1 MRLEY
6 TDTQP
11 KEFIPTGDFAKEI
24 EPLHFLYPDS
34 EGRVEPTFIE
44 GFKANLKY
52 QWLPITN
59 STMEYFNFAA
69 TPYDESFDWL
79 KEIQDNEDYFYADEL
94 SRAKNK
100 QHYQYIKNDLMAM
113 QANREVF
120 QRSGLGATLVAG
132 VVDPLNIAFFH
143 PVFNTGI
150 KAAWAAKS
158 AFGVAKE
165 SGKIGFLFGMGS
177 EALRA
182 PFDPFNTYAE
192 SVVNVAGNTVF
203 AGLLGGG
210 ARGVTNKFNKIVANH
225 KAKNNPDPTINNN
238 NFLAKETIIEG
249 LSKGGRFPDYVFHRT
264 NRNKDLNKQG
274 LKQGIAQ
281 SDVPPQDASMGDII
295 YVFRKQDFPIE
306 NFSGDVS
313 KIKDYV
319 PAKPV
324 TAFHISE
331 LDPKGVT
338 RNPNDIGK
346 IKTKQP
352 NIKDVKNLDDFIVNG
367 KNTLKN
373 IGQTERLLNRINAE
387 QETRLKLLNNKDEM
401 QKKAS
406 ETGETLANITK
417 LVTNNYNQ
425 NKITQDKLNKI
436 IKSST
441 FKEFKAATEQR
452 ASQIKFKNINP
463 NEMDAPVETK
473 FVTDE
478 EIIKLLEAD
487 FRINQKFDVPLD
499 KDPVMKGSS
508 LKELTIDKL
517 SFLNKLIPSRRLQFG
532 KYDGQEAPSIV
543 KDYNMQIAF
552 NGAVSMQGRP
562 VQSIDVMQQVYNAK
576 GLEVE
581 QYIDNLY
588 MQELYKVQGTGQ
600 IAGIDYLTPFQKAQ
614 QKLGKQIETKYFN
627 DATRD
632 YLKKIPSKQEF
643 REEIVE
649 LQILN
654 GNPAWNKSY
663 FADIPEYKRKGMER
677 IAQFYRYFDELAQ
690 DVGVF
695 HTPASV
701 KAALVKL
708 DDRITLLG
716 EKIKKE
722 KDPAA
727 KEIYKLSLKN
737 LLKQKNFYDGY
748 QQTRDNY
755 KWAIYYDKQMLLNDP
770 AKQKQL
776 ENIFADHYLDQGF
789 ITRWT
794 GNSNERLPITSLE
807 DAQRAGAEDV
817 SHILSMGDD
826 PMGYSTPLGV
836 GKGKHIMMRTTN
848 IPEWK
853 VKDFI
858 VKDLGVLS
866 QYAKNMGFR
875 IEYARKFGDD
885 SIDYIMDMMEAEMQT
900 SKKYTQRA
908 IANIKSDFLSD
919 YERVAGQMTREPN
932 RWDTKFARIGKK
944 FSGVTYLTGAGIT
957 AVTETVAMPV
967 LEHGLGN
974 VIKGVFRSLDGN
986 FDKMRLNAKQVQHVG
1001 EGLEMYRPIAQDK
1014 YLGEMTRPL
1023 QMGKIEK
1030 GAEAMENLFYKFN
1043 FLSFV
1048 TSLGKGIDSSI
1059 RIPKFYNQIKNYDNL
1074 DQFDID
1080 ELNRYGITRDLAKRL
1095 YENGAW
1101 QFTDSDM
1108 PLLNIQ
1114 GWSTKT
1120 KADRE
1125 LKSQME
1131 TYLNNGARNTIMHAT
1146 AFDRPT
1152 MADGFVFKKWKP
1164 YMAKMGIQPDPRASV
1179 GKQADGSYR
1188 YPIARIESG
1197 VMSYPFQFYNFSFA
1211 ANQRIL
1217 RPMFD
1222 PNKKHRLSGAIA
1234 LMGMSYLVLSTRKPD
1249 WWFEDKDYS
1258 ELFMQVVDRSGILGL
1273 YSEIA
1278 YRGIEASAA
1287 FGLHNPDN
1295 SWLKGRYNATGWDAA
1310 FGMLGATPNMYREWI
1325 NGAYDLVNDRTEEGL
1340 KTISYNA
1347 PLLGLLGLDD
1357 DLRSIAGGRNR

>member
-1 MRLEY
+1 MQLQY
-6 TDTQP
+6 TGVP
-11 KEFIPTGDFAKEI
+11 AKPFNPTGDLAKEV

-34 EGRVEPTFIE
+34 EGRIEPTFFE

-59 STMEYFNFAA
+59 ATAEYINFLDDA
-69 TPYDESFDWL
+69 YDETFDWL
-79 KEIQDNEDYFYADEL
+79 GEIQKNEDYFYADEL

-100 QHYQYIKNDLMAM
+100 EHYDYIKNDLLAM
-113 QANREVF
+113 QQNREVF

-150 KAAWAAKS
+150 RAAWAAKS

-192 SVVNVAGNTVF
+192 SVTNVAGNTVF

-210 ARGVTNKFNKIVANH
+210 ARGITNKFTKIVKDH
-225 KAKNNPDPTINNN
+225 KAKKNPDNKINVNN
-238 NFLAKETIIEG
+238 YAVKNTIIEG
-249 LSKGGRFPDYVFHRT
+249 LNKNGRFPDYVFHRST
-264 NRNKDLNKQG
+264 RNKNINKEG
-274 LKQGIAQ
+274 LKEGLVQ
-281 SDVPPQDASMGDII
+281 SGNPFRDVGLGDIV
-295 YVFRKQDFPIE
+295 YVFRKQDFPLDK
-306 NFSGDVS
+306 FSGEVS
-313 KIKDYV
+313 KMKDYV

-324 TAFHISE
+324 TAIHISE
-331 LDPKGVT
+331 FDPKLFP
-338 RNPNDIGK
+338 RNVD
-346 IKTKQP
+346 
-352 NIKDVKNLDDFIVNG
+352 DVSNP
-367 KNTLKN
+367 
-373 IGQTERLLNRINAE
+373 
-387 QETRLKLLNNKDEM
+387 
-401 QKKAS
+401 
-406 ETGETLANITK
+406 
-417 LVTNNYNQ
+417 
-425 NKITQDKLNKI
+425 
-436 IKSST
+436 
-441 FKEFKAATEQR
+441 
-452 ASQIKFKNINP
+452 QIKFKSINSG
-463 NEMDAPVETK
+463 ETDAPIEAK
-473 FVTDE
+473 FVSDE
-478 EIIKLLEAD
+478 ETVKLLEAD
-487 FRINQKFDVPLD
+487 FRMNQKFDVPLD
-499 KDPVMKGSS
+499 EDPVMKGST

-517 SFLNKLIPSRRLQFG
+517 SFLNKFIPSRRLHFG
-532 KYDGQEAPSIV
+532 KYDGQEAPPIV
-543 KDYNMQIAF
+543 KDFNMQIAF
-552 NGAVSMQGRP
+552 NGSVSMQGRP
-562 VQSIDVMQQVYNAK
+562 VQSIDVMQQIYNAK

-581 QYIDNLY
+581 QYIDSLY
-588 MQELYKVQGTGQ
+588 MEQFYKVQGTGKV
-600 IAGIDYLTPFQKAQ
+600 AGIDYVTPYQFAQ
-614 QKLGKQIETKYFN
+614 DKLGKQLETKYFN

-632 YLKKIPSKQEF
+632 YLKVMPSKDEF
-643 REEIVE
+643 RAEIVE

-654 GNPAWNKSY
+654 GNPAWNSSY
-663 FADIPEYKRKGMER
+663 FANIPEYKRKGMER
-677 IAQFYRYFDELAQ
+677 IAQFYRFFDEIAQ

-701 KAALVKL
+701 KSGIRKL
-708 DDRITLLG
+708 DDRILELT
-716 EKIKKE
+716 EKISRE

-727 KEIYKLSLKN
+727 KEIYRLSLGE
-737 LLKQKNFYDGY
+737 LRKQRNFYDGY
-748 QQTRDNY
+748 QQTRQNY
-755 KWAIYYDKQMLLNDP
+755 KWAIYYDKQMLLDDP
-770 AKQKQL
+770 TKQKQL
-776 ENIFADHYLDQGF
+776 ENIFADHYLEQGF

-794 GNSNERLPITSLE
+794 GNKNERLPITSLE
-807 DAQRAGAEDV
+807 EAQKAGAEDV

-826 PMGYSTPLGV
+826 PMGYHTPLGV

-858 VKDLGVLS
+858 VKDLSILS

-885 SIDYIMDMMEAEMQT
+885 SIDYIVNMMEAEMLS
-900 SKKYTQRA
+900 SKKYTDRA
-908 IANIKSDFLSD
+908 IANIKSDFLAD
-919 YERVAGQMTREPN
+919 YERVAGQMTRDPQRYDN
-932 RWDTKFARIGKK
+932 RFARVSKK
-944 FSGVTYLTGAGIT
+944 LSGVTYLTGAGIT
-957 AVTETVAMPV
+957 AITETVAMPI

-974 VIKGVFRSLDGN
+974 VFKTVVRSIDGN
-986 FDKMRLNAKQVQHVG
+986 FDKIRANANQVLHTG
-1001 EGLEMYRPIAQDK
+1001 ESLEMSRNIAVDRQ
-1014 YLGEMTRPL
+1014 LGEMSRPL

-1030 GAEAMENLFYKFN
+1030 AADAMENLFYKFN
-1043 FLSFV
+1043 ILSPV
-1048 TSLGKGIDSSI
+1048 TTLGKRVDSAV
-1059 RIPKFYNQIKNYDNL
+1059 RIPKFYEQIKNYDSL
-1074 DQFDID
+1074 DKFDID
-1080 ELNRYGITRDLAKRL
+1080 ELDRYGITRDLAKRL

-1101 QFTDSDM
+1101 QFTDSKT

-1114 GWSTKT
+1114 GWATKT
-1120 KADRE
+1120 KADRD
-1125 LKSQME
+1125 LKAVME

-1179 GKQADGSYR
+1179 GKMADGSYR

-1197 VMSYPFQFYNFSFA
+1197 VMGFPFQFYNFSFA

-1222 PNKKHRLSGAIA
+1222 PNKKHRLAGAVA
-1234 LMGMSYLVLSTRKPD
+1234 LLGMSYIILATRKPD
-1249 WWFEDKDYS
+1249 WWFKDKDYD

-1295 SWLKGRYNATGWDAA
+1295 TWLKGRYNATGWDSA
-1310 FGMLGATPNMYREWI
+1310 FGMLGATPNMYREWVS
-1325 NGAYDLVNDRTEEGL
+1325 GAYDIINDRTEEGI

-1357 DLRSIAGGRNR
+1357 DLRAISGGIKR

>member
-338 RNPNDIGK
+338 RNPNDIGPNK
-346 IKTKQP
+346 KT
-352 NIKDVKNLDDFIVNG
+352 
-367 KNTLKN
+367 
-373 IGQTERLLNRINAE
+373 E
-387 QETRLKLLNNKDEM
+387 
-401 QKKAS
+401 
-406 ETGETLANITK
+406 
-417 LVTNNYNQ
+417 VTN
-425 NKITQDKLNKI
+425 
-436 IKSST
+436 
-441 FKEFKAATEQR
+441 
-452 ASQIKFKNINP
+452 INS
-463 NEMDAPVETK
+463 NENAPPLDLKTVDDT
-473 FVTDE
+473 

-499 KDPVMKGSS
+499 KDPVMEGSS

-517 SFLNKLIPSRRLQFG
+517 SFMNKLIPSRRLQFG

-543 KDYNMQIAF
+543 KDYNMQIGF

>member
-59 STMEYFNFAA
+59 STMEYFNFAD

-338 RNPNDIGK
+338 RNPNDIGPNK
-346 IKTKQP
+346 KTEVT
-352 NIKDVKNLDDFIVNG
+352 NINSNENAPPLDVKTVDD
-367 KNTLKN
+367 
-373 IGQTERLLNRINAE
+373 
-387 QETRLKLLNNKDEM
+387 
-401 QKKAS
+401 
-406 ETGETLANITK
+406 
-417 LVTNNYNQ
+417 
-425 NKITQDKLNKI
+425 TQ
-436 IKSST
+436 
-441 FKEFKAATEQR
+441 
-452 ASQIKFKNINP
+452 
-463 NEMDAPVETK
+463 
-473 FVTDE
+473 
-478 EIIKLLEAD
+478 IIKLLEAD

-517 SFLNKLIPSRRLQFG
+517 SFMNKLIPSRRLQFG

-543 KDYNMQIAF
+543 KDYNMQIGF

>member
-210 ARGVTNKFNKIVANH
+210 ARGVTNKFNKIVANY

-238 NFLAKETIIEG
+238 NFLVKETIIEG

-338 RNPNDIGK
+338 RNPNDIGPNK
-346 IKTKQP
+346 KT
-352 NIKDVKNLDDFIVNG
+352 
-367 KNTLKN
+367 
-373 IGQTERLLNRINAE
+373 E
-387 QETRLKLLNNKDEM
+387 
-401 QKKAS
+401 
-406 ETGETLANITK
+406 
-417 LVTNNYNQ
+417 VTN
-425 NKITQDKLNKI
+425 
-436 IKSST
+436 
-441 FKEFKAATEQR
+441 
-452 ASQIKFKNINP
+452 INS
-463 NEMDAPVETK
+463 NENAPPLDLKTVDDT
-473 FVTDE
+473 

-517 SFLNKLIPSRRLQFG
+517 SFMNKLIPSRRLQFG

-543 KDYNMQIAF
+543 KDYNMQIGF

-1080 ELNRYGITRDLAKRL
+1080 ELNRYGITKDLAKRL

>member
-59 STMEYFNFAA
+59 STMEYFNFAD

-338 RNPNDIGK
+338 RNPNDIGPNK
-346 IKTKQP
+346 KTEVT
-352 NIKDVKNLDDFIVNG
+352 NINSNENAPPLDVKTVDD
-367 KNTLKN
+367 T
-373 IGQTERLLNRINAE
+373 
-387 QETRLKLLNNKDEM
+387 
-401 QKKAS
+401 
-406 ETGETLANITK
+406 
-417 LVTNNYNQ
+417 
-425 NKITQDKLNKI
+425 
-436 IKSST
+436 
-441 FKEFKAATEQR
+441 
-452 ASQIKFKNINP
+452 
-463 NEMDAPVETK
+463 
-473 FVTDE
+473 

-517 SFLNKLIPSRRLQFG
+517 SFMNKLIPSRRLQFG

-543 KDYNMQIAF
+543 KDYNMQIGF

-708 DDRITLLG
+708 DDRITMLG

-885 SIDYIMDMMEAEMQT
+885 SVDYIMDMMEAEMQT

-1120 KADRE
+1120 KTDRE

-1222 PNKKHRLSGAIA
+1222 LNKKHRLSGAIA

>member
-338 RNPNDIGK
+338 RNPNDIGPNK
-346 IKTKQP
+346 KTEVT
-352 NIKDVKNLDDFIVNG
+352 NINSNENAPPLDVKTVDD
-367 KNTLKN
+367 T
-373 IGQTERLLNRINAE
+373 
-387 QETRLKLLNNKDEM
+387 
-401 QKKAS
+401 
-406 ETGETLANITK
+406 
-417 LVTNNYNQ
+417 
-425 NKITQDKLNKI
+425 
-436 IKSST
+436 
-441 FKEFKAATEQR
+441 
-452 ASQIKFKNINP
+452 
-463 NEMDAPVETK
+463 
-473 FVTDE
+473 

-517 SFLNKLIPSRRLQFG
+517 SFMNKLIPSRRLQFG

>member
-338 RNPNDIGK
+338 RNPNDIGPNK
-346 IKTKQP
+346 KTEVT
-352 NIKDVKNLDDFIVNG
+352 NINSNENAPPLDVKTVDD
-367 KNTLKN
+367 
-373 IGQTERLLNRINAE
+373 
-387 QETRLKLLNNKDEM
+387 
-401 QKKAS
+401 
-406 ETGETLANITK
+406 
-417 LVTNNYNQ
+417 
-425 NKITQDKLNKI
+425 TQ
-436 IKSST
+436 
-441 FKEFKAATEQR
+441 
-452 ASQIKFKNINP
+452 
-463 NEMDAPVETK
+463 
-473 FVTDE
+473 
-478 EIIKLLEAD
+478 IIKLLEAD

-499 KDPVMKGSS
+499 KDPVMEGSS

-517 SFLNKLIPSRRLQFG
+517 SFMNKLIPSRRLQFG

-543 KDYNMQIAF
+543 KDYNMQIGF

>member
-59 STMEYFNFAA
+59 STMEYFNFAD

-338 RNPNDIGK
+338 RNPNDIGPNK
-346 IKTKQP
+346 KTEVT
-352 NIKDVKNLDDFIVNG
+352 NINSNENAPPLDVKTVDD
-367 KNTLKN
+367 T
-373 IGQTERLLNRINAE
+373 
-387 QETRLKLLNNKDEM
+387 
-401 QKKAS
+401 
-406 ETGETLANITK
+406 
-417 LVTNNYNQ
+417 
-425 NKITQDKLNKI
+425 
-436 IKSST
+436 
-441 FKEFKAATEQR
+441 
-452 ASQIKFKNINP
+452 
-463 NEMDAPVETK
+463 
-473 FVTDE
+473 

-517 SFLNKLIPSRRLQFG
+517 SFMNKLIPSRRLQFG

-543 KDYNMQIAF
+543 KDYNMQIGF

>member
-6 TDTQP
+6 TGTKPQG
-11 KEFIPTGDFAKEI
+11 FNPTGDLATQV
-24 EPLHFLYPDS
+24 EPLHSIYPDS
-34 EGRVEPTFIE
+34 EGRVDPTFFE
-44 GFKANLKY
+44 GVKANFKY

-59 STMEYFNFAA
+59 TTAEYFNFID

-79 KEIQDNEDYFYADEL
+79 GEIQKNEDYFYADEL
-94 SRAKNK
+94 SRAKNME
-100 QHYQYIKNDLMAM
+100 HYQYIKNDLMAM
-113 QANREVF
+113 QQNREVF
-120 QRSGLGATLVAG
+120 QRSGIGATLVAG

-150 KAAWAAKS
+150 RAAWAAKS

-192 SVVNVAGNTVF
+192 SVTNVAGNTVF

-210 ARGVTNKFNKIVANH
+210 ARGITSKFGNIVANH
-225 KAKNNPDPTINNN
+225 KAKKNPDANVGNNN
-238 NFLAKETIIEG
+238 YNLKQTFIDG
-249 LSKGGRFPDYVFHRT
+249 LSKGEEFPDYVFHRT
-264 NRNKDLNKQG
+264 NRNANINKEGLVGGGVQG
-274 LKQGIAQ
+274 FRPI
-281 SDVPPQDASMGDII
+281 SDKGYGDVV
-295 YVFRKQDFPIE
+295 YVFKREDFP
-306 NFSGDVS
+306 FDKGFDGGDVGLLTEGYS
-313 KIKDYV
+313 

-324 TAFHISE
+324 TAFHIDEIS
-331 LDPKGVT
+331 DPKGVYKRGGSRT
-338 RNPNDIGK
+338 DELGDQSDEEGYRK
-346 IKTKQP
+346 F
-352 NIKDVKNLDDFIVNG
+352 L
-367 KNTLKN
+367 
-373 IGQTERLLNRINAE
+373 GQSEEQFYGAE
-387 QETRLKLLNNKDEM
+387 ALEA
-401 QKKAS
+401 QKKIFE
-406 ETGETLANITK
+406 ETVQQL
-417 LVTNNYNQ
+417 
-425 NKITQDKLNKI
+425 D
-436 IKSST
+436 SD
-441 FKEFKAATEQR
+441 FK
-452 ASQIKFKNINP
+452 
-463 NEMDAPVETK
+463 
-473 FVTDE
+473 
-478 EIIKLLEAD
+478 
-487 FRINQKFDVPLD
+487 INQKFNVPLD
-499 KDPVMKGSS
+499 KDPVMKGST

-517 SFLNKLIPSRRLQFG
+517 SFMNKLIPSRRLHFG
-532 KYDGQEAPSIV
+532 KYDGQEAPDIV
-543 KDYNMQIAF
+543 KDFNMQVAF

-576 GLEVE
+576 GFEVE

-588 MQELYKVQGTGQ
+588 MQQFYKRQGTGK
-600 IAGIDYLTPFQKAQ
+600 IAGVDYISPYQFAQ
-614 QKLGKQIETKYFN
+614 DKLGKQLETKYFN
-627 DATRD
+627 DATQD
-632 YLKKIPSKQEF
+632 NLKAMPSKEEF
-643 REEIVE
+643 RAEIVE

-663 FADIPEYKRKGMER
+663 FANLPEYKRQGMER
-677 IAQFYRYFDELAQ
+677 ISQFYRYFDELAQ

-695 HTPASV
+695 HTPDSVAS
-701 KAALVKL
+701 AQVKL
-708 DDRITLLG
+708 SGRIDDLDT
-716 EKIKKE
+716 KIKSE
-722 KDPAA
+722 RDPAA
-727 KEIYKLSLKN
+727 KEIFKLSMKR
-737 LLKQKNFYDGY
+737 LLEQRSFYEGY
-748 QQTRDNY
+748 QQTRNNY
-755 KWAIYYDKQMLLNDP
+755 KWAIYYDKMMLMNDP
-770 AKQKQL
+770 EQQKKL
-776 ENIFADHYLDQGF
+776 ANVFADHYLGQGF

-794 GNSNERLPITSLE
+794 GTKNERLPITSLE
-807 DAQRAGAEDV
+807 QAQKAADEDV

-885 SIDYIMDMMEAEMQT
+885 TIDYVTDMLEAEMQ
-900 SKKYTQRA
+900 SARKSNGELKYTQRA
-908 IANIKSDFLSD
+908 IANIKSDFLAD
-919 YERVAGQMTREPN
+919 YERVAGQMIREPN
-932 RWDTKFARIGKK
+932 RWDTKFARISKK
-944 FSGVTYLTGAGIT
+944 FSGVTYLTGAGLT
-957 AVTETVAMPV
+957 AVTETVAMPI
-967 LEHGLGN
+967 LEHGFGN

-986 FDKMRLNAKQVQHVG
+986 FDNMKANAKQINHVG
-1001 EGLEMYRPIAQDK
+1001 EGLEMNRNVAVDR

-1030 GAEAMENLFYKFN
+1030 GADAMENLFYKAN
-1043 FLSFV
+1043 FLSPV
-1048 TSLGKGIDSSI
+1048 TTIGKMVDSSV
-1059 RIPKFYNQIKNYDNL
+1059 RIPKFYDQIKNYDSL
-1074 DQFDID
+1074 DRFDID
-1080 ELNRYGITRDLAKRL
+1080 ELDRYGITKDLAKRL

-1114 GWSTKT
+1114 GWATKT

-1179 GKQADGSYR
+1179 GKLADGTYR

-1197 VMSYPFQFYNFSFA
+1197 VMTFPFQFYNFSFA

-1222 PNKKHRLSGAIA
+1222 PNKKHRLAGAIA

-1249 WWFEDKDYS
+1249 WWFKDKDYS
-1258 ELFMQVVDRSGILGL
+1258 ELFMQVADRSGILGL

-1287 FGLHNPDN
+1287 FGMHNPDN
-1295 SWLKGRYNATGWDAA
+1295 TWLKGRYNATGWDSA
-1310 FGMLGATPNMYREWI
+1310 FGMLGATPNMYREWVV
-1325 NGAYDLVNDRTEEGL
+1325 GANDLLNDRTEEGL
-1340 KTISYNA
+1340 KTLSYNA
-1347 PLLGLLGLDD
+1347 PILGLLGLDD

>member
-1 MRLEY
+1 MQLQY
-6 TDTQP
+6 TGVPAKSFT
-11 KEFIPTGDFAKEI
+11 PTGDLAKEV
-24 EPLHFLYPDS
+24 EPLHFIYPDS
-34 EGRVEPTFIE
+34 EGRIEPTFFE

-59 STMEYFNFAA
+59 ATSEYLAFMDSE
-69 TPYDESFDWL
+69 YDETFDWL
-79 KEIQDNEDYFYADEL
+79 GEIQKNEDYFYADEL

-100 QHYQYIKNDLMAM
+100 EHYDYIKNDLLAM
-113 QANREVF
+113 QQNREVF
-120 QRSGLGATLVAG
+120 QRSGIGATLVAG

-150 KAAWAAKS
+150 RAAWAAKS
-158 AFGVAKE
+158 ALGVTKE
-165 SGKIGFLFGMGS
+165 SAKIGFLFGMGS

-192 SVVNVAGNTVF
+192 SITNVAGNTIF

-210 ARGVTNKFNKIVANH
+210 TRGITNKFSNIVAKH
-225 KAKNNPDPTINNN
+225 KAKKNPDNKVNVNNY
-238 NFLAKETIIEG
+238 AVKDTIIEG
-249 LSKGGRFPDYVFHRT
+249 LNKGGRFPDYVFHRSA
-264 NRNKDLNKQG
+264 RNKDINKNG
-274 LKQGIAQ
+274 LAQGIAQ
-281 SDVPPQDASMGDII
+281 TSNPMIDAGQGDVI
-295 YVFRKQDFPIE
+295 YVFRKQDFPLDK
-306 NFSGDVS
+306 FSGEVS

-331 LDPKGVT
+331 LDPQGLSRVQQQGPVQVKST
-338 RNPNDIGK
+338 NP
-346 IKTKQP
+346 
-352 NIKDVKNLDDFIVNG
+352 
-367 KNTLKN
+367 
-373 IGQTERLLNRINAE
+373 
-387 QETRLKLLNNKDEM
+387 QET
-401 QKKAS
+401 
-406 ETGETLANITK
+406 
-417 LVTNNYNQ
+417 
-425 NKITQDKLNKI
+425 
-436 IKSST
+436 
-441 FKEFKAATEQR
+441 
-452 ASQIKFKNINP
+452 
-463 NEMDAPVETK
+463 DAPINTA
-473 FVTDE
+473 FVRDE
-478 EIIKLLEAD
+478 ETIKLLEAD
-487 FRINQKFDVPLD
+487 FRLNQKFDVPLD
-499 KDPVMKGSS
+499 KDPVMKGST
-508 LKELTIDKL
+508 LKELAIDKIN
-517 SFLNKLIPSRRLQFG
+517 FFNKIIPSRRIHFG
-532 KYDGQEAPSIV
+532 KYDGQEAPATV
-543 KDYNMQIAF
+543 KDFNMQIAF
-552 NGAVSMQGRP
+552 NGSVSMEGRP
-562 VQSIDVMQQVYNAK
+562 VQSIDVMQQIYNAK

-588 MQELYKVQGTGQ
+588 MQQFYKTQGTGK
-600 IAGIDYLTPFQKAQ
+600 IAGIDYVTPYQFAQ
-614 QKLGKQIETKYFN
+614 DKLGKQLETKYFN

-632 YLKKIPSKQEF
+632 YLKAMPSKEEF
-643 REEIVE
+643 RAEIVE

-654 GNPAWNKSY
+654 GNPAWNSSY
-663 FADIPEYKRKGMER
+663 FANIPEYKRKGMER
-677 IAQFYRYFDELAQ
+677 IAQFYRFFDEIAQ

-701 KAALVKL
+701 KSGIRKL
-708 DDRITLLG
+708 DDRILELT
-716 EKIKKE
+716 EKISKE

-727 KEIYKLSLKN
+727 KEIYRLSMKELK
-737 LLKQKNFYDGY
+737 KQRNFYDGY
-748 QQTRDNY
+748 QQTRQNY
-755 KWAIYYDKQMLLNDP
+755 KWSIYYDKQMLLDDP
-770 AKQKQL
+770 TKQKQL
-776 ENIFADHYLDQGF
+776 ENIFADHYMEQGF

-794 GNSNERLPITSLE
+794 GNKNERLPITSLE
-807 DAQRAGAEDV
+807 EAQKAGAEDV

-826 PMGYSTPLGV
+826 PMGYHTPLGV

-858 VKDLGVLS
+858 VKDLSILS

-885 SIDYIMDMMEAEMQT
+885 SIDYIVNMLEAEMLS
-900 SKKYTQRA
+900 SKKYTDRA
-908 IANIKSDFLSD
+908 IANIKSDFLAD
-919 YERVAGQMTREPN
+919 YERVAGQMTRDPHRFDN
-932 RWDTKFARIGKK
+932 KFARISKK

-957 AVTETVAMPV
+957 AIQETVAMPI

-974 VIKGVFRSLDGN
+974 VFKTVVRSLDGN
-986 FDKMRLNAKQVQHVG
+986 FDKIKANAKQVLHTG
-1001 EGLEMYRPIAQDK
+1001 ESIEMMKNVAVDRQ
-1014 YLGEMTRPL
+1014 LGEMSRPL

-1030 GAEAMENLFYKFN
+1030 GADAMENLFYKFN
-1043 FLSFV
+1043 FLSGA
-1048 TSLGKGIDSSI
+1048 TTIGKRIDSAV
-1059 RIPKFYNQIKNYDNL
+1059 RIPKFYDQIKNYDSL
-1074 DQFDID
+1074 DRFDID
-1080 ELNRYGITRDLAKRL
+1080 ELDRYGITRDLAKRL

-1101 QFTDSDM
+1101 QFTDSDT

-1114 GWSTKT
+1114 GWATKT
-1120 KADRE
+1120 KADRD
-1125 LKSQME
+1125 LKAVME

-1197 VMSYPFQFYNFSFA
+1197 VMGFPFQFYNFSFA

-1222 PNKKHRLSGAIA
+1222 PNKKHRLAGAIA
-1234 LMGMSYLVLSTRKPD
+1234 LMGMSYIILATRKPD
-1249 WWFEDKDYS
+1249 WWFKDKDYD

-1273 YSEIA
+1273 YSELA

-1295 SWLKGRYNATGWDAA
+1295 TWLKGRYNATGWDAA
-1310 FGMLGATPNMYREWI
+1310 FGMLGATPNMYREWVS
-1325 NGAYDLVNDRTEEGL
+1325 GAYDIVNDRTEEGL

-1357 DLRSIAGGRNR
+1357 DLRAISGGIKR

>member
-44 GFKANLKY
+44 GIKANLKY

-59 STMEYFNFAA
+59 STMEYFNFAD

-238 NFLAKETIIEG
+238 NFLVKETIIEG

-338 RNPNDIGK
+338 RNPNDIGPNK
-346 IKTKQP
+346 KTEVT
-352 NIKDVKNLDDFIVNG
+352 NINSNENAPPLDVKTVDD
-367 KNTLKN
+367 T
-373 IGQTERLLNRINAE
+373 
-387 QETRLKLLNNKDEM
+387 
-401 QKKAS
+401 
-406 ETGETLANITK
+406 
-417 LVTNNYNQ
+417 
-425 NKITQDKLNKI
+425 
-436 IKSST
+436 
-441 FKEFKAATEQR
+441 
-452 ASQIKFKNINP
+452 
-463 NEMDAPVETK
+463 
-473 FVTDE
+473 

-487 FRINQKFDVPLD
+487 FRINQKFNVPLD

-517 SFLNKLIPSRRLQFG
+517 SFMNKLIPSRRLQFG

-543 KDYNMQIAF
+543 KDYNMQIGF

-755 KWAIYYDKQMLLNDP
+755 KWAIYYDKQKLLNDP

-885 SIDYIMDMMEAEMQT
+885 SVDYIMDMMEAEMQT

>member
-1 MRLEY
+1 MQLQY
-6 TDTQP
+6 TGVP
-11 KEFIPTGDFAKEI
+11 AKPFNPTGDLAKEV

-34 EGRVEPTFIE
+34 EGRIEPTFFE

-59 STMEYFNFAA
+59 ATAEYINFLDDA
-69 TPYDESFDWL
+69 YDETFDWL
-79 KEIQDNEDYFYADEL
+79 GEIQKNEDYFYADEL

-100 QHYQYIKNDLMAM
+100 EHYDYIKNDLLAM
-113 QANREVF
+113 QQNREVF

-150 KAAWAAKS
+150 RAAWAAKS

-182 PFDPFNTYAE
+182 PFDPFNTYTE
-192 SVVNVAGNTVF
+192 SITNVAGNTVF

-210 ARGVTNKFNKIVANH
+210 ARGITNKFTKIVKDH
-225 KAKNNPDPTINNN
+225 KAKKNPDNKINVNN
-238 NFLAKETIIEG
+238 YGVKNTIIEG
-249 LSKGGRFPDYVFHRT
+249 LNKSGRFPDYVFHRST
-264 NRNKDLNKQG
+264 RNKNLNKEG
-274 LKQGIAQ
+274 LKEGLVQ
-281 SDVPPQDASMGDII
+281 SGNPFRDVGLGDVV
-295 YVFRKQDFPIE
+295 YVFRKQDFPLDK
-306 NFSGDVS
+306 FSGEVS
-313 KIKDYV
+313 KMKDYV

-324 TAFHISE
+324 TAIHISE
-331 LDPKGVT
+331 FDPKLFP
-338 RNPNDIGK
+338 RNVD
-346 IKTKQP
+346 
-352 NIKDVKNLDDFIVNG
+352 DVSNP
-367 KNTLKN
+367 
-373 IGQTERLLNRINAE
+373 QINF
-387 QETRLKLLNNKDEM
+387 KSIN
-401 QKKAS
+401 S
-406 ETGETLANITK
+406 GET
-417 LVTNNYNQ
+417 
-425 NKITQDKLNKI
+425 
-436 IKSST
+436 
-441 FKEFKAATEQR
+441 
-452 ASQIKFKNINP
+452 
-463 NEMDAPVETK
+463 DAPIEAK
-473 FVTDE
+473 FVSDE
-478 EIIKLLEAD
+478 ETVKLLEAD
-487 FRINQKFDVPLD
+487 FRMNQKFDVPLD
-499 KDPVMKGSS
+499 EDPVMKGST

-517 SFLNKLIPSRRLQFG
+517 SFLNRFIPSRRLHFG
-532 KYDGQEAPSIV
+532 KYDGQEAPPIV
-543 KDYNMQIAF
+543 KDFNMQIAF
-552 NGAVSMQGRP
+552 NGSVSMQGRP
-562 VQSIDVMQQVYNAK
+562 VQSIDVMQQIYNAK

-581 QYIDNLY
+581 QYIDSLY
-588 MQELYKVQGTGQ
+588 MEQFYKVQGTGKV
-600 IAGIDYLTPFQKAQ
+600 AGIDYVTPYQFAQ
-614 QKLGKQIETKYFN
+614 DKLGKQLETKYFN

-632 YLKKIPSKQEF
+632 YLKVMPSKDEF
-643 REEIVE
+643 RAEIVE

-654 GNPAWNKSY
+654 GNPAWNSSY
-663 FADIPEYKRKGMER
+663 FANIPEYKRKGMER
-677 IAQFYRYFDELAQ
+677 IAQFYRFFDEIAQ

-701 KAALVKL
+701 KSGIRKL
-708 DDRITLLG
+708 DDRILELT
-716 EKIKKE
+716 EKISRE

-727 KEIYKLSLKN
+727 KEIYRLSLGE
-737 LLKQKNFYDGY
+737 LRKQRNFYDGY
-748 QQTRDNY
+748 QQTRQNY
-755 KWAIYYDKQMLLNDP
+755 KWAIYYDKQMLLDDP
-770 AKQKQL
+770 TKQKQL
-776 ENIFADHYLDQGF
+776 ENIFADHYLEQGF

-794 GNSNERLPITSLE
+794 GNKNERLPITSLE
-807 DAQRAGAEDV
+807 EAQKAGAEDV

-826 PMGYSTPLGV
+826 PMGYHTPLGV

-858 VKDLGVLS
+858 VKDLSILS

-885 SIDYIMDMMEAEMQT
+885 SIDYIVNMMEAEMLS
-900 SKKYTQRA
+900 SKKYTDRA
-908 IANIKSDFLSD
+908 IANIKSDFLAD
-919 YERVAGQMTREPN
+919 YERVAGQMTRDPQRYDN
-932 RWDTKFARIGKK
+932 RFARVSKK
-944 FSGVTYLTGAGIT
+944 LSGVTYLTGAGIT
-957 AVTETVAMPV
+957 AITETVAMPI

-974 VIKGVFRSLDGN
+974 VFKTVVRSIDGN
-986 FDKMRLNAKQVQHVG
+986 FDKIKANANQVLHTG
-1001 EGLEMYRPIAQDK
+1001 ESLEMSRNIAVDRQ
-1014 YLGEMTRPL
+1014 LGEMSRPL

-1030 GAEAMENLFYKFN
+1030 AADAMENLFYKFN
-1043 FLSFV
+1043 ILSPV
-1048 TSLGKGIDSSI
+1048 TTLGKRVDSAV
-1059 RIPKFYNQIKNYDNL
+1059 RIPKFYEQIKNYDSL
-1074 DQFDID
+1074 DKFDID
-1080 ELNRYGITRDLAKRL
+1080 ELDRYGITRDLAKRL

-1101 QFTDSDM
+1101 QFTDSKT

-1114 GWSTKT
+1114 GWATKT
-1120 KADRE
+1120 KADRD
-1125 LKSQME
+1125 LKAVME

-1179 GKQADGSYR
+1179 GKMADGSYR

-1197 VMSYPFQFYNFSFA
+1197 VMGFPFQFYNFSFA

-1222 PNKKHRLSGAIA
+1222 PNKKHRLAGAIA
-1234 LMGMSYLVLSTRKPD
+1234 LLGMSYIILATRKPD
-1249 WWFEDKDYS
+1249 WWFKDKDYD

-1295 SWLKGRYNATGWDAA
+1295 TWLKGRYNATGWDSA
-1310 FGMLGATPNMYREWI
+1310 FGMLGATPNMYREWVS
-1325 NGAYDLVNDRTEEGL
+1325 GAYDIINDRTEEGI

-1357 DLRSIAGGRNR
+1357 DLRAISGGIKR

>member
-1 MRLEY
+1 MQLQY
-6 TDTQP
+6 TGVP
-11 KEFIPTGDFAKEI
+11 AKPFNPTGDLAKEV

-34 EGRVEPTFIE
+34 EGRIEPTFFE

-59 STMEYFNFAA
+59 ATAEYMNFLDDA
-69 TPYDESFDWL
+69 YDETFDWL
-79 KEIQDNEDYFYADEL
+79 GEIQKNEDYFYADEL

-100 QHYQYIKNDLMAM
+100 EHYDYIKNDLLAM
-113 QANREVF
+113 QQNREVF

-150 KAAWAAKS
+150 RAAWAAKS

-192 SVVNVAGNTVF
+192 SVTNVAGNTIF

-210 ARGVTNKFNKIVANH
+210 ARGITNKFTKIVKDH
-225 KAKNNPDPTINNN
+225 KAKKNPDKKINVNN
-238 NFLAKETIIEG
+238 YAVKNTIIEG
-249 LSKGGRFPDYVFHRT
+249 LNKSGRFPDYVFHRSA
-264 NRNKDLNKQG
+264 RNKDINKQG
-274 LKQGIAQ
+274 LKEGLVQ
-281 SDVPPQDASMGDII
+281 SGNPFRDEGLGDVV
-295 YVFRKQDFPIE
+295 YVFRKQDFPLDK
-306 NFSGDVS
+306 FSGEVS
-313 KIKDYV
+313 KMKDYV

-324 TAFHISE
+324 TAIHISE
-331 LDPKGVT
+331 FDPKLFP
-338 RNPNDIGK
+338 RNVD
-346 IKTKQP
+346 
-352 NIKDVKNLDDFIVNG
+352 DV
-367 KNTLKN
+367 
-373 IGQTERLLNRINAE
+373 
-387 QETRLKLLNNKDEM
+387 
-401 QKKAS
+401 
-406 ETGETLANITK
+406 
-417 LVTNNYNQ
+417 
-425 NKITQDKLNKI
+425 
-436 IKSST
+436 ST
-441 FKEFKAATEQR
+441 P
-452 ASQIKFKNINP
+452 QIKFKKINSG
-463 NEMDAPVETK
+463 ETDAPIEAK
-473 FVTDE
+473 FVSDE
-478 EIIKLLEAD
+478 ETVKLLEAD
-487 FRINQKFDVPLD
+487 FRMNQKFDVPLD
-499 KDPVMKGSS
+499 EDPVMKGST

-517 SFLNKLIPSRRLQFG
+517 SFLNKFIPSRRLHFG
-532 KYDGQEAPSIV
+532 KYDGQEAPPIV
-543 KDYNMQIAF
+543 KDFNMQIAF
-552 NGAVSMQGRP
+552 NGSVSMQGRP
-562 VQSIDVMQQVYNAK
+562 VQSIDVMQQIYNAK

-581 QYIDNLY
+581 QYIDSLY
-588 MQELYKVQGTGQ
+588 MEQFYKVQGTGKV
-600 IAGIDYLTPFQKAQ
+600 AGIDYVTPYQFAQ
-614 QKLGKQIETKYFN
+614 DKLGKQLETKYFN

-632 YLKKIPSKQEF
+632 YLKVMPSKDEF
-643 REEIVE
+643 RAEIVE

-654 GNPAWNKSY
+654 GNPAWNSSY
-663 FADIPEYKRKGMER
+663 FANIPEYKRKGMER
-677 IAQFYRYFDELAQ
+677 IAQFYRFFDEIAQ

-701 KAALVKL
+701 KSGIRKL
-708 DDRITLLG
+708 DDRILELT
-716 EKIKKE
+716 EKISRE

-727 KEIYKLSLKN
+727 KEIYRLSLGE
-737 LLKQKNFYDGY
+737 LRKQRNFYDGY
-748 QQTRDNY
+748 QQTRQNY

-776 ENIFADHYLDQGF
+776 ENVFADHYLEQGF

-794 GNSNERLPITSLE
+794 GNKNERLPITSLE
-807 DAQRAGAEDV
+807 EAQKAGAEDV

-826 PMGYSTPLGV
+826 PMGYHTPLGV

-858 VKDLGVLS
+858 VKDLSILS

-885 SIDYIMDMMEAEMQT
+885 SIDYIVNMLEAEMLS
-900 SKKYTQRA
+900 SKKYTDRA
-908 IANIKSDFLSD
+908 IANIKSDFLAD
-919 YERVAGQMTREPN
+919 YERVAGQMTRDPQRYDN
-932 RWDTKFARIGKK
+932 RFARVSKK
-944 FSGVTYLTGAGIT
+944 LSGVTYLTGAGIT
-957 AVTETVAMPV
+957 AITETVAMPI

-974 VIKGVFRSLDGN
+974 VFKTVVRSIDGN
-986 FDKMRLNAKQVQHVG
+986 FDKIKANANQVLHTG
-1001 EGLEMYRPIAQDK
+1001 ESLEMSRNIAVDRQ
-1014 YLGEMTRPL
+1014 LGEMSRPL

-1030 GAEAMENLFYKFN
+1030 AADAMENLFYKFN
-1043 FLSFV
+1043 ILSPV
-1048 TSLGKGIDSSI
+1048 TTLGKRVDSAV
-1059 RIPKFYNQIKNYDNL
+1059 RIPKFYEQIKNYDSL
-1074 DQFDID
+1074 DKFDID
-1080 ELNRYGITRDLAKRL
+1080 ELDRYGITRDLAKRL

-1101 QFTDSDM
+1101 QFTDSKT

-1114 GWSTKT
+1114 GWATKT
-1120 KADRE
+1120 KADRD
-1125 LKSQME
+1125 LKAVME

-1179 GKQADGSYR
+1179 GKMADGSYR

-1197 VMSYPFQFYNFSFA
+1197 VMGFPFQFYNFSFA

-1222 PNKKHRLSGAIA
+1222 PNKKHRLAGAIA
-1234 LMGMSYLVLSTRKPD
+1234 LLGMSYIILATRKPD
-1249 WWFEDKDYS
+1249 WWFKDKDYD

-1295 SWLKGRYNATGWDAA
+1295 TWLKGRYNATGWDSA
-1310 FGMLGATPNMYREWI
+1310 FGMLGATPNMYREWVS
-1325 NGAYDLVNDRTEEGL
+1325 GAYDIINDRTEEGI

-1357 DLRSIAGGRNR
+1357 DLRAISGGIKR

>member
-59 STMEYFNFAA
+59 STMEYFNFAD

-338 RNPNDIGK
+338 RNPNDIGPNK
-346 IKTKQP
+346 KTEVT
-352 NIKDVKNLDDFIVNG
+352 NINSNENAPPLDVKTVDD
-367 KNTLKN
+367 
-373 IGQTERLLNRINAE
+373 
-387 QETRLKLLNNKDEM
+387 
-401 QKKAS
+401 
-406 ETGETLANITK
+406 
-417 LVTNNYNQ
+417 
-425 NKITQDKLNKI
+425 TQ
-436 IKSST
+436 
-441 FKEFKAATEQR
+441 
-452 ASQIKFKNINP
+452 
-463 NEMDAPVETK
+463 
-473 FVTDE
+473 
-478 EIIKLLEAD
+478 IIKLLEAD

-499 KDPVMKGSS
+499 KDPVMEGSS

-517 SFLNKLIPSRRLQFG
+517 SFMNKLIPSRRLQFG

-543 KDYNMQIAF
+543 KDYNMQIGF

>member
-1 MRLEY
+1 MQLQY
-6 TDTQP
+6 TGVP
-11 KEFIPTGDFAKEI
+11 AKPFNPTGDLAKEV

-34 EGRVEPTFIE
+34 EGRIEPTFFE

-59 STMEYFNFAA
+59 ATAEYMNFLDDA
-69 TPYDESFDWL
+69 YDETFDWL
-79 KEIQDNEDYFYADEL
+79 GEIQKNEDYFYADEL

-100 QHYQYIKNDLMAM
+100 EHYDYIKNDLLAM
-113 QANREVF
+113 QQNREVF

-150 KAAWAAKS
+150 RAAWAAKS

-192 SVVNVAGNTVF
+192 SVTNVAGNTIF

-210 ARGVTNKFNKIVANH
+210 ARGITNKFTKIVKDH
-225 KAKNNPDPTINNN
+225 KAKKNPDKKINVNN
-238 NFLAKETIIEG
+238 YAVKNTIIEG
-249 LSKGGRFPDYVFHRT
+249 LNKSGRFPDYVFHRSA
-264 NRNKDLNKQG
+264 RNKDINKQG
-274 LKQGIAQ
+274 LKEGLVQ
-281 SDVPPQDASMGDII
+281 SGNPFRDEGLGDVV
-295 YVFRKQDFPIE
+295 YVFRKQDFPLDK
-306 NFSGDVS
+306 FSGEVS
-313 KIKDYV
+313 KMKDYV

-324 TAFHISE
+324 TAIHISE
-331 LDPKGVT
+331 FDPKLFP
-338 RNPNDIGK
+338 RNVD
-346 IKTKQP
+346 
-352 NIKDVKNLDDFIVNG
+352 DV
-367 KNTLKN
+367 
-373 IGQTERLLNRINAE
+373 
-387 QETRLKLLNNKDEM
+387 
-401 QKKAS
+401 
-406 ETGETLANITK
+406 
-417 LVTNNYNQ
+417 
-425 NKITQDKLNKI
+425 
-436 IKSST
+436 ST
-441 FKEFKAATEQR
+441 P
-452 ASQIKFKNINP
+452 QIKFKKINSG
-463 NEMDAPVETK
+463 ETDAPIEAK
-473 FVTDE
+473 FVSDE
-478 EIIKLLEAD
+478 ESVKLLEAD
-487 FRINQKFDVPLD
+487 FRMNQKFDVPLD
-499 KDPVMKGSS
+499 EDPVMKGST

-517 SFLNKLIPSRRLQFG
+517 SFLNKFIPSRRLHFG
-532 KYDGQEAPSIV
+532 KYDGQEAPPIV
-543 KDYNMQIAF
+543 KDFNMQIAF
-552 NGAVSMQGRP
+552 NGSVSMQGRP
-562 VQSIDVMQQVYNAK
+562 VQSIDVMQQIYNAK

-581 QYIDNLY
+581 QYIDSLY
-588 MQELYKVQGTGQ
+588 MEQFYKVQGTGKV
-600 IAGIDYLTPFQKAQ
+600 AGIDYVTPYQFAQ
-614 QKLGKQIETKYFN
+614 DKLGKQLETKYFN

-632 YLKKIPSKQEF
+632 YLKVMPSKDEF
-643 REEIVE
+643 RAEIVE

-654 GNPAWNKSY
+654 GNPAWNSSY
-663 FADIPEYKRKGMER
+663 FANIPEYKRKGMER
-677 IAQFYRYFDELAQ
+677 IAQFYRFFDEIAQ

-701 KAALVKL
+701 KSGIRKL
-708 DDRITLLG
+708 DDRILELT
-716 EKIKKE
+716 EKISRE

-727 KEIYKLSLKN
+727 KEIYRLSLGE
-737 LLKQKNFYDGY
+737 LRKQRNFYDGY
-748 QQTRDNY
+748 QQTRQNY
-755 KWAIYYDKQMLLNDP
+755 KWAIYYDKQMLLDDP

-776 ENIFADHYLDQGF
+776 ENVFADHYLEQGF

-794 GNSNERLPITSLE
+794 GNKNERLPITSLE
-807 DAQRAGAEDV
+807 EAQKAGAEDV

-826 PMGYSTPLGV
+826 PMGYHTPLGV

-858 VKDLGVLS
+858 VKDLSILS

-885 SIDYIMDMMEAEMQT
+885 SIDYIVNMLEAEMLS
-900 SKKYTQRA
+900 SKKYTDRA
-908 IANIKSDFLSD
+908 IANIKSDFLAD
-919 YERVAGQMTREPN
+919 YERVAGQMTRDPQRYDN
-932 RWDTKFARIGKK
+932 RFARVSKK
-944 FSGVTYLTGAGIT
+944 LSGVTYLTGAGIT
-957 AVTETVAMPV
+957 AITETVAMPI

-974 VIKGVFRSLDGN
+974 VFKTVVRSIDGN
-986 FDKMRLNAKQVQHVG
+986 FDKIKANANQVLHTG
-1001 EGLEMYRPIAQDK
+1001 ESLEMSRNIAVDRQ
-1014 YLGEMTRPL
+1014 LGEMSRPL

-1030 GAEAMENLFYKFN
+1030 AADAMENLFYKFN
-1043 FLSFV
+1043 ILSPV
-1048 TSLGKGIDSSI
+1048 TTLGKRVDSAV
-1059 RIPKFYNQIKNYDNL
+1059 RIPKFYEQIKNYDSL
-1074 DQFDID
+1074 DKFDID
-1080 ELNRYGITRDLAKRL
+1080 ELDRYGITRDLAKRL

-1101 QFTDSDM
+1101 QFTDSKT

-1114 GWSTKT
+1114 GWATKT
-1120 KADRE
+1120 KADRD
-1125 LKSQME
+1125 LKAVME

-1179 GKQADGSYR
+1179 GKMADGSYR

-1197 VMSYPFQFYNFSFA
+1197 VMGFPFQFYNFSFA

-1222 PNKKHRLSGAIA
+1222 PNKKHRLAGAIA
-1234 LMGMSYLVLSTRKPD
+1234 LLGMSYIILATRKPD
-1249 WWFEDKDYS
+1249 WWFKDKDYD

-1295 SWLKGRYNATGWDAA
+1295 TWLKGRYNATGWDSA
-1310 FGMLGATPNMYREWI
+1310 FGMLGATPNMYREWVS
-1325 NGAYDLVNDRTEEGL
+1325 GAYDIINDRTEEGI

-1357 DLRSIAGGRNR
+1357 DLRAISGGIKR

>member
-1 MRLEY
+1 MQLQY
-6 TDTQP
+6 TGVP
-11 KEFIPTGDFAKEI
+11 AKPFNPTGDLAKEV

-34 EGRVEPTFIE
+34 EGRIEPTFFE

-59 STMEYFNFAA
+59 ATAEYMNFLDDA
-69 TPYDESFDWL
+69 YDETFDWL
-79 KEIQDNEDYFYADEL
+79 GEIQKNEDYFYADEL

-100 QHYQYIKNDLMAM
+100 EHYDYIKNDLLAM
-113 QANREVF
+113 QQNREVF

-150 KAAWAAKS
+150 RAAWAAKS

-192 SVVNVAGNTVF
+192 SVTNVAGNTIF

-210 ARGVTNKFNKIVANH
+210 ARGITNKFTKIVKDH
-225 KAKNNPDPTINNN
+225 KAKKNPDKKINVNN
-238 NFLAKETIIEG
+238 YAVKNTIIEG
-249 LSKGGRFPDYVFHRT
+249 LNKSGRFPDYVFHRSA
-264 NRNKDLNKQG
+264 RNKDINKQG
-274 LKQGIAQ
+274 LKEGLVQ
-281 SDVPPQDASMGDII
+281 SGNPFRDEGLGDVV
-295 YVFRKQDFPIE
+295 YVFRKQDFPLDK
-306 NFSGDVS
+306 FSGEVS
-313 KIKDYV
+313 KMKDYV

-324 TAFHISE
+324 TAIHISE
-331 LDPKGVT
+331 FDPKLFP
-338 RNPNDIGK
+338 RNVD
-346 IKTKQP
+346 
-352 NIKDVKNLDDFIVNG
+352 DV
-367 KNTLKN
+367 
-373 IGQTERLLNRINAE
+373 
-387 QETRLKLLNNKDEM
+387 
-401 QKKAS
+401 
-406 ETGETLANITK
+406 
-417 LVTNNYNQ
+417 
-425 NKITQDKLNKI
+425 
-436 IKSST
+436 ST
-441 FKEFKAATEQR
+441 P
-452 ASQIKFKNINP
+452 QIKFKQINSG
-463 NEMDAPVETK
+463 ETDAPIEAK
-473 FVTDE
+473 FVSDE
-478 EIIKLLEAD
+478 ETVKLLEAD
-487 FRINQKFDVPLD
+487 FRMNQKFDVPLD
-499 KDPVMKGSS
+499 EDPVMKGST

-517 SFLNKLIPSRRLQFG
+517 SFLNKFIPSRRLHFG
-532 KYDGQEAPSIV
+532 KYDGQEAPPIV
-543 KDYNMQIAF
+543 KDFNMQIAF
-552 NGAVSMQGRP
+552 NGSVSMQGRP
-562 VQSIDVMQQVYNAK
+562 VQSIDVMQQIYNAK

-581 QYIDNLY
+581 QYIDSLY
-588 MQELYKVQGTGQ
+588 MEQFYKVQGTGKV
-600 IAGIDYLTPFQKAQ
+600 AGIDYVTPYQFAQ
-614 QKLGKQIETKYFN
+614 DKLGKQLETKYFN

-632 YLKKIPSKQEF
+632 YLKVMPSKDEF
-643 REEIVE
+643 RAEIVE

-654 GNPAWNKSY
+654 GNPAWNSSY
-663 FADIPEYKRKGMER
+663 FANIPEYKRKGMER
-677 IAQFYRYFDELAQ
+677 IAQFYRFFDEIAQ

-701 KAALVKL
+701 KSGIRKL
-708 DDRITLLG
+708 DDRILELT
-716 EKIKKE
+716 EKISRE

-727 KEIYKLSLKN
+727 KEIYRLSLGE
-737 LLKQKNFYDGY
+737 LRKQRNFYDGY
-748 QQTRDNY
+748 QQTRQNY
-755 KWAIYYDKQMLLNDP
+755 KWAIYYDKQMLLDDP

-776 ENIFADHYLDQGF
+776 ENVFADHYLEQGF

-794 GNSNERLPITSLE
+794 GNKNERLPITSLE
-807 DAQRAGAEDV
+807 EAQKAGAEDV

-826 PMGYSTPLGV
+826 PMGYHTPLGV

-858 VKDLGVLS
+858 VKDLSILS

-885 SIDYIMDMMEAEMQT
+885 SIDYIVNMLEAEMLS
-900 SKKYTQRA
+900 SKKYTDRA
-908 IANIKSDFLSD
+908 IANIKSDFLAD
-919 YERVAGQMTREPN
+919 YERVAGQMTRDPQRYDN
-932 RWDTKFARIGKK
+932 RFARVSKK
-944 FSGVTYLTGAGIT
+944 LSGVTYLTGAGIT
-957 AVTETVAMPV
+957 AITETVAMPI

-974 VIKGVFRSLDGN
+974 VFKTVVRSIDGN
-986 FDKMRLNAKQVQHVG
+986 FDKIKANANQVLHTG
-1001 EGLEMYRPIAQDK
+1001 ESLEMSRNIAVDRQ
-1014 YLGEMTRPL
+1014 LGEMSRPL

-1030 GAEAMENLFYKFN
+1030 AADAMENLFYKFN
-1043 FLSFV
+1043 ILSPV
-1048 TSLGKGIDSSI
+1048 TTLGKRVDSAV
-1059 RIPKFYNQIKNYDNL
+1059 RIPKFYEQIKNYDSL
-1074 DQFDID
+1074 DKFDID
-1080 ELNRYGITRDLAKRL
+1080 ELDRYGITRDLAKRL

-1101 QFTDSDM
+1101 QFTDSKT

-1114 GWSTKT
+1114 GWATKT
-1120 KADRE
+1120 KADRD
-1125 LKSQME
+1125 LKAVME

-1179 GKQADGSYR
+1179 GKMADGSYR

-1197 VMSYPFQFYNFSFA
+1197 VMGFPFQFYNFSFA

-1222 PNKKHRLSGAIA
+1222 PNKKHRLAGAIA
-1234 LMGMSYLVLSTRKPD
+1234 LLGMSYIILATRKPD
-1249 WWFEDKDYS
+1249 WWFKDKDYD

-1295 SWLKGRYNATGWDAA
+1295 TWLKGRYNATGWDSA
-1310 FGMLGATPNMYREWI
+1310 FGMLGATPNMYREWVS
-1325 NGAYDLVNDRTEEGL
+1325 GAYDIINDRTEEGI

-1357 DLRSIAGGRNR
+1357 DLRAISGGIKR

>member
-338 RNPNDIGK
+338 RNPNDIGPNK
-346 IKTKQP
+346 KTEVT
-352 NIKDVKNLDDFIVNG
+352 NINSNENAPPLDVKTVDD
-367 KNTLKN
+367 T
-373 IGQTERLLNRINAE
+373 
-387 QETRLKLLNNKDEM
+387 
-401 QKKAS
+401 
-406 ETGETLANITK
+406 
-417 LVTNNYNQ
+417 
-425 NKITQDKLNKI
+425 
-436 IKSST
+436 
-441 FKEFKAATEQR
+441 
-452 ASQIKFKNINP
+452 
-463 NEMDAPVETK
+463 
-473 FVTDE
+473 

-517 SFLNKLIPSRRLQFG
+517 SFMNKLIPSRRLQFG

-543 KDYNMQIAF
+543 KDYNMQIGF

-677 IAQFYRYFDELAQ
+677 IAQFYRYFDELSQ

-858 VKDLGVLS
+858 IKDLGVLS

-1059 RIPKFYNQIKNYDNL
+1059 RIPKFYNQIKNYDSL

>member
-238 NFLAKETIIEG
+238 NFLVKETIIEG

-338 RNPNDIGK
+338 RNPNDIGPNK
-346 IKTKQP
+346 KTEVT
-352 NIKDVKNLDDFIVNG
+352 NINSNENAPPLDVKTVDD
-367 KNTLKN
+367 T
-373 IGQTERLLNRINAE
+373 
-387 QETRLKLLNNKDEM
+387 
-401 QKKAS
+401 
-406 ETGETLANITK
+406 
-417 LVTNNYNQ
+417 
-425 NKITQDKLNKI
+425 
-436 IKSST
+436 
-441 FKEFKAATEQR
+441 
-452 ASQIKFKNINP
+452 
-463 NEMDAPVETK
+463 
-473 FVTDE
+473 

-517 SFLNKLIPSRRLQFG
+517 SFMNKLIPSRRLQFG

-543 KDYNMQIAF
+543 KDYNMQIGF
-552 NGAVSMQGRP
+552 NSAVSMQGRP